1 MKKNIHTHTRL
12 FYLLVVVLVAIATS
26 CSHEDDIIPS
36 GDDGNGARI
45 VRTEHLASSHMMA
58 YHFTYPSTDPYGNPT
73 TLSGT
78 ITMSDD
84 LHEGDL
90 AEGLMLYNHFTIY
103 RADQCPSNGGLSEQ
117 ALIVGSRL
125 ITISPDYYGFGITE
139 AQPQAYCIS
148 SANARAAVD
157 ALIEGRK
164 LLEQMGFRWKD
175 NLFNAGYSQGG
186 QTTVAVL
193 REVSQHHPDIHFTCS
208 FAGGGS
214 YDLPA
219 TYHRFVVIDRSAM
232 PSTVA
237 SVMLSYNHF
246 KGLNI
251 PREKMF
257 VEPLLSHIDQW
268 ILSKLYTRAEIDS
281 LVGTNDISAFVN
293 SDMMDFNTPYA
304 QQLLEALD
312 SDNLCKGW
320 TPRSD
325 EHLILVHHT
334 LDGAVPAENTSNLA
348 AFMQQQG
355 VQNVEVVMD
364 DFGSYFGMPAHETGA
379 MIFVNT
385 TKEWISQH
393 LGISW

>member
-1 MKKNIHTHTRL
+1 MKKNKPSHIRF
-12 FYLLVVVLVAIATS
+12 FYFNLIALIAFATS
-26 CSHEDDIIPS
+26 CSHDDDINPTG
-36 GDDGNGARI
+36 GDSTDARI
-45 VRTEHLASSHMMA
+45 VRTEHIASSHMMA
-58 YHFTYPSTDPYGNPT
+58 YHFTYPSTDPYGQPT

-84 LHEGDL
+84 IHEGDL

-139 AQPQAYCIS
+139 SQPQAYCIS

-157 ALIEGRK
+157 ALIEGQK
-164 LLEQMGFRWKD
+164 LLKQMGFRWKD

-219 TYHRFVVIDRSAM
+219 TYRRFVITDRSAM

-237 SVMLSYNHF
+237 SVLLSYNHF
-246 KGLNI
+246 KELGI

-257 VEPLLSHIDQW
+257 IEPLLSHIDQW
-268 ILSKLYTRAEIDS
+268 ILNKQYTRIEIDS
-281 LVGTNDISAFVN
+281 LVGTNDISAFIY
-293 SDMMDFNTPYA
+293 SDMMDSDNPYA

-320 TPRSD
+320 SPRSD
-325 EHLILVHHT
+325 EQLILVHHT

-348 AFMQQQG
+348 AFLQQQG
-355 VQNVEVVMD
+355 AMNVEVVMD
-364 DFGSYFGMPAHETGA
+364 DFGSYFGLPAHETGA
-379 MIFVNT
+379 MVFINT
-385 TKEWISQH
+385 AKEWISQH